1 MLSFIENDVQQS
13 AILLYELTFHRFK
26 LQINTTIMII
36 IKVQYMVIAD
46 FYDLITS
53 DLRHFM
59 NHVTPRS
66 GRVLFLPIRRGFLGF
81 ENDIS

>member
-1 MLSFIENDVQQS
+1 MI
-13 AILLYELTFHRFK
+13 
-26 LQINTTIMII
+26 TTIIAI
-36 IKVQYMVIAD
+36 IKVQYIVITV

-66 GRVLFLPIRRGFLGF
+66 GRVLFLPIRRGFLGI
-81 ENDIS
+81 ENNIS

>member
-26 LQINTTIMII
+26 LQIITTMVIF
-36 IKVQYMVIAD
+36 KVQYIVIAD

-66 GRVLFLPIRRGFLGF
+66 DRVLFLPIRRGFLGI
-81 ENDIS
+81 ENNIS

>member
-1 MLSFIENDVQQS
+1 MLSFTENDVQQS

-26 LQINTTIMII
+26 LQIITTMVIF
-36 IKVQYMVIAD
+36 KVQYIVIAD

-66 GRVLFLPIRRGFLGF
+66 GRVLFLPIRRGFLGI
-81 ENDIS
+81 ENNIS